1 MPSRMSVIGFFAGGL
16 CLAMTLM
23 EFGCFRSCVSASPP
37 REKPRQVF
45 LQDQTPLSPRSTPG
59 RQTPVTPLPSP
70 LEQTPVT
77 PLAQPAPAPLEE
89 TETEGEGEM
98 AESKTQ
104 FSLAAINQVEDG
116 MDFSQVMALLGNA
129 GMAVSSRGADSMI
142 YKWTQDGTSLVAKF
156 EQGKLVRK
164 TVLGAKKE
172 SSDKEGVINEEEY
185 NQVKEGM
192 TLEEVMALFDVK
204 VKAMSG
210 TGEPVTIYKW
220 SDENGSSFTAKFE
233 NGKLVRKT
241 GLYIAPMEPEQKDG
255 GEMEDKSP
263 ESSGGESLPEENP
276 AAAES
281 TPEEAAGVD
290 SIPPGETTVQNT
302 EEYWQEDES
311 RPAAKP
317 RATERVKVAGQERR
331 TRQREEKEPTPVDG
345 KSYKPKAKLPKYTH
359 SLRRGTYDIMLR
371 NEGDNSVKIGLRSG
385 KRGWNGTLAPGDRA
399 TVNVEKGSYELYYIY
414 ANAPYTLQQGR
425 KVIIDGNFMADV
437 AITLIESSSDE

>member
-1 MPSRMSVIGFFAGGL
+1 MSVIGFLAGGL

-23 EFGCFRSCVSASPP
+23 EFGCFRSCVSSSPP
-37 REKPRQVF
+37 REKPRQVI
-45 LQDQTPLSPRSTPG
+45 LQNQTPVFPGPRPG

-77 PLAQPAPAPLEE
+77 PLAKPAAPPLEE
-89 TETEGEGEM
+89 TEAEAAEGI
-98 AESKTQ
+98 AEPKPEL
-104 FSLAAINQVEDG
+104 SLAAINQVEEG

-172 SSDKEGVINEEEY
+172 PSEKEGVIKEEEY

-210 TGEPVTIYKW
+210 TGEPITIYKW

-241 GLYIAPMEPEQKDG
+241 GLYIAPMEPEKTDG
-255 GEMEDKSP
+255 GEMEDRTQ
-263 ESSGGESLPEENP
+263 ESTGEESLSEEKNAVAEP
-276 AAAES
+276 A
-281 TPEEAAGVD
+281 PDEAAGA
-290 SIPPGETTVQNT
+290 ETGAAEETVVQNT
-302 EEYWQEDES
+302 EEYWQEEE
-311 RPAAKP
+311 PKPVVKP
-317 RATERVKVAGQERR
+317 RTTERIKVAGQERR

-359 SLRRGTYDIMLR
+359 TLRRGTYNISLR
-371 NEGDNSVKIGLRSG
+371 NEGDSAVKIGLRSG
-385 KRGWNGTLAPGDRA
+385 KRGWNGTLAPGDRS
-399 TVNVEKGSYELYYIY
+399 TVKVEEGSYELYYIY
-414 ANAPYTLQQGR
+414 SNAPYTLQQGR
-425 KVIIDGNFMADV
+425 TVIIDGNFMADV
-437 AITLIESSSDE
+437 AITLIESSSEK